1 MKLHHIATGLIAILL
16 ISYIGLKVF
25 TDMFQTSFNESFLF
39 EMFMIFGMI
48 GFATF
53 LSWKAQ
59 EKEHY

>member
-1 MKLHHIATGLIAILL
+1 MKFHHLATGLIAILL

-25 TDMFQTSFNESFLF
+25 TDVFETSFNESFLI
-39 EMFMIFGMI
+39 ELVMIFGMI
-48 GFATF
+48 GLATF

>member
-1 MKLHHIATGLIAILL
+1 MKLHHVATGLIAILL

-25 TDMFQTSFNESFLF
+25 TDMFQTSFNESFLI
-39 EMFMIFGMI
+39 ELIMIFGMI